1 MFTLVVI
8 FTAFRFVFKLYF
20 YSAQG
25 LENRLLVKP
34 VQADEKTPTMKG
46 TTSLE

>member
-1 MFTLVVI
+1 MFPLVVI
-8 FTAFRFVFKLYF
+8 FTAFRLVFKLYF
-20 YSAQG
+20 YSVQR
-25 LENRLLVKP
+25 LEDRHLVEP

>member
-1 MFTLVVI
+1 MFPLVVI
-8 FTAFRFVFKLYF
+8 FTAFRLVFTLYF
-20 YSAQG
+20 YSVQ
-25 LENRLLVKP
+25 RLKDRHLVEP